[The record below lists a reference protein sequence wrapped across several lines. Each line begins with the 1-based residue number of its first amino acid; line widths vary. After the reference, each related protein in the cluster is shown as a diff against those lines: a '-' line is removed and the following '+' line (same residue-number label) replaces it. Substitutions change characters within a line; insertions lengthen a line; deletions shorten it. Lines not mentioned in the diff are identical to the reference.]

1 MVSLLIALMAPSQLG
16 ILPEANNDNSLPLV
30 IDLVLE
36 PPTVTVGTKVD
47 RTSIDFVAELHL
59 FI

>member
-1 MVSLLIALMAPSQLG
+1 MALVVPSHAG
-16 ILPEANNDNSLPLV
+16 ILPDENKDNSVPLV

-47 RTSIDFVAELHL
+47 RTSIDFVAELHR